1 MYSWRKI
8 FSIYMDACIF
18 QTSNVDKSKKQMQWF
33 LNQLDQCNQ
42 LKRLK
47 NKESKCAFEQFIAL
61 NTELITI
68 NHYQLLNQTAMRKI
82 LKKHDKHSG
91 LSASDAFNQLV
102 AVDQLSF
109 NPKLTRI
116 MYAAIT
122 EKLTSIIPQPD
133 DYCK

>member
-1 MYSWRKI
+1 
-8 FSIYMDACIF
+8 
-18 QTSNVDKSKKQMQWF
+18 MQWF

-91 LSASDAFNQLV
+91 LSASDAFNQLI